1 MDDVSSD
8 YLLTLPL
15 HAVTEVYGAEG
26 LRRRFLLEAERFDAA
41 DRERL
46 TRALALAERLHAD
59 DSRVREPYVNHV
71 LRVAIRVMRHY
82 GVDDSDVVVAA
93 LLHDTVEDHPD
104 ELAGGAPFDARSA
117 ALGVLARDFGQRV
130 ADLVDAVTNPEYDP
144 SRDADEQYVEHVAES
159 LRAMPWAR
167 VVKLSDF
174 TDNGA
179 GVIHTTG
186 PKVQRAAAKYRP
198 LVPIL
203 RELLDQRDTPLGDDA
218 KDHIRQQLDTADER
232 FAAILAS
239 ADRRPT

>member
-1 MDDVSSD
+1 MDDVSSS

-26 LRRRFLLEAERFDAA
+26 LRRRFLLEIERFDAA

-46 TRALALAERLHAD
+46 TRALTLAERLHAD

-71 LRVAIRVMRHY
+71 LRVAIRIMRHY
-82 GVDDSDVVVAA
+82 CVDDADVVSAA
-93 LLHDTVEDHPD
+93 LLHDTVEDHPE
-104 ELAGGAPFDARSA
+104 ELAGGAPLDARRA
-117 ALGVLARDFGQRV
+117 ALDVLARDFGRRV
-130 ADLVDAVTNPEYDP
+130 GDLVGAVTNPEYDP
-144 SRDADEQYVEHVAES
+144 GRDSDEQYVEHVAES
-159 LRAMPWAR
+159 LSAVPWAR

-174 TDNGA
+174 TDNGV

-186 PKVQRAAAKYRP
+186 PKMRRAAGKYRP

-203 RELLDQRDTPLGDDA
+203 RELLERSDTPLDENA
-218 KDHIRQQLDTADER
+218 KQHIREQLATADER

-239 ADRRPT
+239 TD